1 MTTTSSDRGA
11 RRWRSIL
18 LILALLPF
26 VPELAIRMIAAA
38 AAVDGCAPADASAC
52 MLGPLSLGSLLRPAI
67 TAAVGGAM
75 ALGFGGVVVWLTLA
89 FVAVQRGF
97 TTTPVRLVLAFVL
110 TVIFALGPYLAP
122 GLAVADLLHGDCRPH
137 EAGVGACRLFGEAMG
152 KAANDTQVVQW
163 FAFLAG
169 PVALVM
175 FVVYAFVAVT
185 RAPDAGA
192 AQQTNRSADTP
203 PRAA

>member
-1 MTTTSSDRGA
+1 MTTIPADRSA
-11 RRWRSIL
+11 TRWRSIL
-18 LILALLPF
+18 LILVLLPF
-26 VPELAIRMIAAA
+26 VPELAIRMIAAGA
-38 AAVDGCAPADASAC
+38 ALRGCAPADASAC
-52 MLGPLSLGSLLRPAI
+52 MVGPLSFGSLLRAAI
-67 TAAVGGAM
+67 TAAVAAAM

-89 FVAVQRGF
+89 FVAVQRSF
-97 TTTPVRLVLAFVL
+97 ATAPVRLVLGFVL
-110 TVIFALGPYLAP
+110 TVTFALGPYLAP
-122 GLAVADLLHGDCRPH
+122 GLAVADLLHGDCRPQ

-185 RAPDAGA
+185 RAPDAGQPANQSATAPPTPA
-192 AQQTNRSADTP
+192 A
-203 PRAA
+203 